1 LLFELITRAGAFY
14 TIGDQKVQGKE
25 KLINLLKEDEK
36 LFLDL
41 QDEVTQ
47 KVSAIRM
54 GKREE
59 PETGED
65 TARERK
71 KSRNKE

>member
-1 LLFELITRAGAFY
+1 MLFELITRAGAFY

-54 GKREE
+54 GKREV
-59 PETGED
+59 PETDED
-65 TARERK
+65 TAPESK
-71 KSRNKE
+71 KSSKKE